1 MVWNAN
7 CLHNKMQF
15 LLPKE
20 NNPYNIYISQKF
32 LDSNFFF
39 LVTLVSSNNY
49 NLNDITG
56 TAETLFTI
64 FVMKCLQYL
73 EVNAQVDILILL
85 SHLPL
90 NVIR

>member
-7 CLHNKMQF
+7 CLHNKIQF
-15 LLPKE
+15 LSPKE

-32 LDSNFFF
+32 LDSKFFS
-39 LVTLVSSNNY
+39 VTLVSSINY

-73 EVNAQVDILILL
+73 KENVQVDILI
-85 SHLPL
+85 
-90 NVIR
+90 